1 MAHGDDAMYF
11 SKMNLK
17 GQQLVVTEN
26 DKKIVDIYQKLI
38 TNFARYALQYPKYA
52 SCQPDCIIWA
62 RILVSFFSQ
71 TLKTTSP
78 YNICIDK
85 RKKNVTWLCVYPNL
99 IH

>member
-52 SCQPDCIIWA
+52 SCQPDCNDLA
-62 RILVSFFSQ
+62 RILVYFFFS
-71 TLKTTSP
+71 L
-78 YNICIDK
+78 
-85 RKKNVTWLCVYPNL
+85 
-99 IH
+99 